1 MGASHEP
8 AGQKGIRTPPE
19 QSLGER
25 ARVPRL
31 RHAPQMLKDAQ
42 NEHLSFPSLSG
53 RKVPRTFLL
62 SLLSETKGGVV
73 NMLQLHVT
81 STGVLDTK
89 ELAPAPVRGLG
100 TRGMWEDRLSVQEQL
115 CTIFQKG
122 KTVSKSS
129 DSLLSLPAL
138 KNIYSTQAL
147 AHGAWIY

>member
-1 MGASHEP
+1 MSLQARKASAPYRSRAWGSEP
-8 AGQKGIRTPPE
+8 VSPGFGTHRRCSK
-19 QSLGER
+19 
-25 ARVPRL
+25 
-31 RHAPQMLKDAQ
+31 MLK
-42 NEHLSFPSLSG
+42 NEHLPFPSLPG

-62 SLLSETKGGVV
+62 LLLSETKGGAMNV
-73 NMLQLHVT
+73 LQLHVT
-81 STGVLDTK
+81 STGVLDTE

-100 TRGMWEDRLSVQEQL
+100 TRGMWEDRLSVREQL

-138 KNIYSTQAL
+138 KNIYSTQAS